1 MSKNISTKFLLSFLL
16 LSLISLTKQ
25 DEDIPKIT
33 VYVESLCP
41 DCVEFIT
48 GSFKTFHQKVTK
60 ENVVDV
66 EFIPFG
72 NAKESYNEKTKKY
85 DFTCQH
91 GENECY
97 GNLIETCAI
106 NIMGKQKSYDT
117 IICIEGNIASY
128 SKNFDKTLE
137 YCLKDDQ
144 DNLALVKECVTSDI
158 GNTYQHIMAMKTEDH
173 KWVPWIMVDGVHDV
187 AVEEQILSSL
197 YNYVCGEDESKC
209 K

>member
-1 MSKNISTKFLLSFLL
+1 MSKNINTKFLLTFIL
-16 LSLISLTKQ
+16 LSLITLTKQ
-25 DEDIPKIT
+25 DEDVPKVT

-48 GSFKTFHQKVTK
+48 GSFKTFHEKVTK

-72 NAKESYNEKTKKY
+72 NAKESYNNKTRKY

-91 GENECY
+91 GDNECY

-106 NIMGKQKSYDT
+106 NIMGKQNSYDT
-117 IICIEGNIASY
+117 IICIEENISSY

-137 YCLKDDQ
+137 YCLKNDQ
-144 DNLALVKECVTSDI
+144 DNLSLIKECVTSDV
-158 GNTYQHIMAMKTEDH
+158 GNTYEHIMALKTGEH
-173 KWVPWIMVDGVHDV
+173 NWVPWIMVDGVHDI
-187 AVEEQILSSL
+187 AVEQLILDSL
-197 YNYVCGEDESKC
+197 YDYICGDDESKC